1 MTLTSA
7 IWALSQVR
15 RDENTRSQLRDF
27 VRRSGR
33 CAPHICKGCL
43 FNVGNAPCL
52 TYGWNNREVLWAA
65 RLLLRRYE
73 HA

>member
-1 MTLTSA
+1 MTLVNA

-15 RDENTRSQLRDF
+15 RDENTRAQLRDF

-33 CAPHICKGCL
+33 CVPHICKGCL

-65 RLLLRRYE
+65 RLLLRRLDT
-73 HA
+73 